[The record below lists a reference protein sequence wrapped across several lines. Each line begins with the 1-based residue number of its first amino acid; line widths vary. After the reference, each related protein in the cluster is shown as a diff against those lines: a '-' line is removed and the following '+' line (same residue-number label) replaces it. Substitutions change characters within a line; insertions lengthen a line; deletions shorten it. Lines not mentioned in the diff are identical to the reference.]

1 MDAEDDEPNRRQ
13 VTIPADLEQQLVA
26 AYPAANSPSQAIV
39 LAAQDGL
46 QVRTSYGNCFEDRVR
61 SLIRDELGV
70 DETPASLEARIRDVL
85 EAIDEE

>member
-1 MDAEDDEPNRRQ
+1 MENDDDESNRRQ
-13 VTIPADLEQQLVA
+13 VTVPIEFEAKLVA

-61 SLIRDELGV
+61 SIIRDELGIDDV
-70 DETPASLEARIRDVL
+70 TPSLETL
-85 EAIDEE
+85 IDERLAARDAE